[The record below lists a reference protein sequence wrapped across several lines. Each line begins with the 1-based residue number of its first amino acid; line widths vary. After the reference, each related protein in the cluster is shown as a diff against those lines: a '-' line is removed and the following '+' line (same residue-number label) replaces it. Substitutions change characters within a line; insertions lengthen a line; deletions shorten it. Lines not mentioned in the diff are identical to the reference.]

1 MALVAVSMTQPQ
13 PGSGHRGD
21 EVSALCGGGE
31 ISMKIAGKKN
41 VLKKPSMCLEPTRL
55 QPEQLYMADFLGD
68 LDTAS

>member
-1 MALVAVSMTQPQ
+1 MWWGRDKKQ
-13 PGSGHRGD
+13 
-21 EVSALCGGGE
+21 

-41 VLKKPSMCLEPTRL
+41 VLKKPSMCLEPMRL